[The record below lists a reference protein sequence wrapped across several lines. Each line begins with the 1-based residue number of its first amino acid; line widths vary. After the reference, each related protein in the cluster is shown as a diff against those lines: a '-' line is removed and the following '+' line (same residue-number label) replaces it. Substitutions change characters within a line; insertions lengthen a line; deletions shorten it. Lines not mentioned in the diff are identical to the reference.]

1 MESSLNIRDSAF
13 NIENHAIGMRC
24 RHGKP
29 VGLCERDDG
38 LVILFRRA
46 EQLSELLRCQ
56 IVTEI
61 GAGRVVNLFQ
71 QRVERFLVAQRQP
84 DGQLQALRAG
94 LAVHQLQIQI
104 LHGLWY
110 VTAEGLSSH
119 RLGLVRCAG
128 RTVKIRICRQ
138 SEEHCQGQ

>member
-1 MESSLNIRDSAF
+1 MLVNPHRHMESSLDIRDSAF

-61 GAGRVVNLFQ
+61 GAGRVVNLLDESFEA
-71 QRVERFLVAQRQP
+71 RLITRWQP
-84 DGQLQALRAG
+84 DGQ
-94 LAVHQLQIQI
+94 IQM
-104 LHGLWY
+104 LCGRKRRHGL
-110 VTAEGLSSH
+110 
-119 RLGLVRCAG
+119 
-128 RTVKIRICRQ
+128 
-138 SEEHCQGQ
+138 